1 MPPSKQIHRKT
12 SFRKLAHR
20 DAQVDLRERVK
31 ELTCL
36 YSIARLAGQHDLSTK
51 EILQGI
57 VKVLPPAWLYPEIAH
72 ARITFDGG
80 SFSTPGFREGRDR
93 QQADIF
99 IGGKRRGNVQ
109 VVYGEQ

>member
-1 MPPSKQIHRKT
+1 MTRSKQIHRKT

-36 YSIARLAGQHDLSTK
+36 YSIARLAAQHDLSTK

-57 VKVLPPAWLYPEIAH
+57 VKVLPTAWLYPEIAH
-72 ARITFDGG
+72 ARITLNGA
-80 SFSTPGFREGRDR
+80 SFSTPGFREGRY
-93 QQADIF
+93 QQRADMILR
-99 IGGKRRGNVQ
+99 GKREGSV
-109 VVYGEQ
+109 